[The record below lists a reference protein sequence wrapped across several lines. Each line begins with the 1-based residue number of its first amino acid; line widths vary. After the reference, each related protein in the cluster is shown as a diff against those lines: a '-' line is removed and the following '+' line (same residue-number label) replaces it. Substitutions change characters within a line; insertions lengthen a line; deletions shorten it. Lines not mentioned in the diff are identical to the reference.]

1 MNKRNT
7 TIALLIL
14 VGLILLLFTKTCCF
28 RRTFIEMPDNF
39 PDNYKV
45 DVNIRMDSLL
55 LDSTA
60 EANYPIVI
68 HYQKARRFGETYAK
82 NHVLSQD
89 LSMMTAKP
97 GELDSTEAIHIY
109 TKNIRSKTKFIYLGM
124 YSKSSINEDV
134 EYTVTYPVND
144 SLGLHVVTDSG
155 LISTTMH
162 WKTYGPS
169 TPSKFRKQAED
180 RITKQVEDQLVKDI
194 LKKMKRTK
202 DSE

>member
-14 VGLILLLFTKTCCF
+14 VGLIFLLFTKTCCF
-28 RRTFIEMPDNF
+28 RTSISEMPDNF
-39 PDNYKV
+39 PDNFKV
-45 DVNIRMDSLL
+45 DVNVRVDSMFS
-55 LDSTA
+55 DSMG

-68 HYQKARRFGETYAK
+68 HYQKARRFGKTYAK

-89 LSMMTAKP
+89 LSMMTANP
-97 GELDSTEAIHIY
+97 AELDSTEAIHIY

-144 SLGLHVVTDSG
+144 SLGFRVALDSG
-155 LISTTMH
+155 LVSTAMH

-169 TPSKFRKQAED
+169 TPGKFRKQAED
-180 RITKQVEDQLVKDI
+180 RMTKQVEDDLVKQI
-194 LKKMKRTK
+194 LKKMKRNQ